1 MRKLSIIFLFF
12 SFTPTK
18 PIGELDVDV
27 NPKYE
32 KVAEDHINVKVTT
45 YTVSEAETDE
55 EPTITASGFE
65 VDSLNPKK
73 HRIIA
78 VSQDLKKKFR
88 FGQKV
93 KVTGIGKHSGVYVI
107 RDVMNKRWKK
117 KIDILINPDDKPF
130 SFKRAKIYA
139 VNNKK

>member
-1 MRKLSIIFLFF
+1 MRKLAIIFLFF

-18 PIGELDVDV
+18 PIGELDVNLNYEIAENHIDV
-27 NPKYE
+27 N
-32 KVAEDHINVKVTT
+32 VTT
-45 YTVSEAETDE
+45 YTVNEAETDS

-78 VSQDLKKKFR
+78 VSRDLKKKFK
-88 FGQKV
+88 FGQKI
-93 KVTGIGKHSGVYVI
+93 KVTGIGKHSGVYIV

-130 SFKRAKIYA
+130 SFKNAKIYA
-139 VNNKK
+139 LNDRND

>member
-1 MRKLSIIFLFF
+1 MRKLAIIFLFF

-18 PIGELDVDV
+18 PIGELDV
-27 NPKYE
+27 NLYYE
-32 KVAEDHINVKVTT
+32 KVAENHIDVKVTT
-45 YTVSEAETDE
+45 YTVNEAETDS

-78 VSQDLKKKFR
+78 VSRDLKKKFK
-88 FGQKV
+88 FGQKI
-93 KVTGIGKHSGVYVI
+93 KVTGIGKHSGVYVV

-130 SFKRAKIYA
+130 SFKNAKIYV

>member
-1 MRKLSIIFLFF
+1 MRKLAIIFLFF

-18 PIGELDVDV
+18 PIGELDVNLNYEIAENHIDV
-27 NPKYE
+27 N
-32 KVAEDHINVKVTT
+32 VTT
-45 YTVSEAETDE
+45 YTVNEAETDS

-78 VSQDLKKKFR
+78 VSRDLKKKFK
-88 FGQKV
+88 FGQKI
-93 KVTGIGKHSGVYVI
+93 KVTGIGKHSGVYVV

-130 SFKRAKIYA
+130 SFKKAKIYA
-139 VNNKK
+139 LNDRND